1 MPRTRKGAASRQQR
15 NRILKQA
22 KGYYGG
28 RSRNLRIAKQ
38 AVTRSARFATRDR
51 ATRKRNFRSL
61 WIVRVNAALEQHA
74 MAYNQ
79 LIAGMRKAGIEINR
93 KILADMAINDAPAF
107 EAIVNAAKAA
117 LASPA
122 AKVASASTGA

>member
-1 MPRTRKGAASRQQR
+1 MPRAKKGAASRRQR
-15 NRILKQA
+15 TRILKQA

-28 RSRNLRIAKQ
+28 RSRLMRTAKE
-38 AVTRSARFATRDR
+38 AVTRAAKYATRDR

-61 WIVRVNAALEQHA
+61 WIVRVNAALEPHG

-79 LIAGMRKAGIEINR
+79 FVAGMRKANVEVNR

-107 EAIVNAAKAA
+107 EAIVHAAKAA
-117 LASPA
+117 LAKPA
-122 AKVASASTGA
+122 VSATA

>member
-1 MPRTRKGAASRQQR
+1 MPRSKKGAASRRQR
-15 NRILKQA
+15 TRILKQA

-28 RSRNLRIAKQ
+28 RSRLLRIAKE
-38 AVTRSARFATRDR
+38 AVTRAAKYATRDR

-61 WIVRVNAALEQHA
+61 WIIRLNAALEQHG
-74 MAYNQ
+74 MPYNQ
-79 LIAGMRKAGIEINR
+79 LVAGMRKAKIDINR

-117 LASPA
+117 LGSA
-122 AKVASASTGA
+122 AGVSTGA

>member
-1 MPRTRKGAASRQQR
+1 MPRARKGAASRQQR
-15 NRILKQA
+15 NRILKKA

-28 RSRNLRIAKQ
+28 RSRLLRIAKQ

-61 WIVRVNAALEQHA
+61 WIVRVNAALEPHG

-79 LIAGMRKAGIEINR
+79 LVAGMRKAKIEVNR
-93 KILADMAINDAPAF
+93 KILADMAVNDAPAF
-107 EAIVNAAKAA
+107 EAVVNAAKAA
-117 LASPA
+117 LGKPA
-122 AKVASASTGA
+122 AVSAGA